1 MRKDKPGSNPSPTQA
16 TVIIPAHNEASVI
29 DRCLGSIYNSI
40 KPGEFEVIV
49 VCNGCT
55 DDTAKVVATCF
66 PLVKLLETPV
76 ASKVDALNYADTEAR
91 YFPRIFPDFPSFSL
105 NISLIFPTR
114 FS

>member
-1 MRKDKPGSNPSPTQA
+1 MRKNKPGSDSSPAQA

-55 DDTAKVVATCF
+55 DDTAKVVATRF
-66 PLVKLLETPV
+66 PLVKLLETPI
-76 ASKVDALNYADTEAR
+76 ASKVDRVTAGGRAGLAR
-91 YFPRIFPDFPSFSL
+91 SFGLIPFGSL
-105 NISLIFPTR
+105 SHHSR
-114 FS
+114 R

>member
-1 MRKDKPGSNPSPTQA
+1 MRKNKPGSDSSPAQA

-55 DDTAKVVATCF
+55 DDTAKVVATRF
-66 PLVKLLETPV
+66 PLVKLLETPIASNEKLQRFCLPQTITGV
-76 ASKVDALNYADTEAR
+76 ALTQGVTYRAV
-91 YFPRIFPDFPSFSL
+91 
-105 NISLIFPTR
+105 
-114 FS
+114 